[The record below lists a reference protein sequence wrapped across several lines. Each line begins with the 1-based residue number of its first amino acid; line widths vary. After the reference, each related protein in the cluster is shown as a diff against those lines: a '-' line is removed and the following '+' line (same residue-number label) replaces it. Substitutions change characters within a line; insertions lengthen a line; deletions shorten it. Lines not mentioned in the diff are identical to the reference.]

1 MKNILFLFLILLYNL
16 LQLVKSFSNKQ
27 IYSNH
32 FLSNYNSNS
41 IQQYSNYFLSNYF
54 LSNYNSNS
62 IQQYSNYFLSN
73 YFLSNYNSN
82 SIQQYSNYYN
92 LLTSNY
98 NSFNKYLSIITSTQF
113 YPSSVSK
120 SLPKSSGKINK
131 YLSIITSTQFYHSSV
146 SKSLP
151 KSSGKI
157 NKYLSIIT
165 STQFYPSSVS
175 KSLPK
180 TSGKNN
186 EYLSIITS
194 TQFYPSSVSKSLP
207 KSSGKIN
214 EYLSII
220 NTISSQY
227 TSIIHYSTS
236 VTTLNPTLNPTF
248 IKPTL
253 KPTFITTLNPTFIKP
268 TLKPTTFITTLNPT
282 FIPTFIPTLKPETPV
297 LVFDT
302 SLTFNNYATIE
313 LDTTSQKAIILATS
327 NSMNISASYVEYIGS
342 ALKTRRLTIFKIQ
355 GYNIIVTVK
364 TTLPLL
370 GQTNPKLLYS
380 TITGNLVSSVN
391 SGLFTTYLIIA
402 SNTLGITSF
411 TNSSILSVHNDDY
424 IIQEPDKPYINSI
437 KKVYTNYKIIYIIFG
452 ALLSVYLILYFIWF
466 RKKYLNKIKRLRRLV
481 DNMINTD
488 DISIRIDEN

>member
-1 MKNILFLFLILLYNL
+1 MKNILFLFLILLHNL
-16 LQLVKSFSNKQ
+16 LSLVKGFSNNQ
-27 IYSNH
+27 IY
-32 FLSNYNSNS
+32 
-41 IQQYSNYFLSNYF
+41 SNYF

-62 IQQYSNYFLSN
+62 IQKYSN

-98 NSFNKYLSIITSTQF
+98 NSF
-113 YPSSVSK
+113 
-120 SLPKSSGKINK
+120 
-131 YLSIITSTQFYHSSV
+131 
-146 SKSLP
+146 
-151 KSSGKI
+151 
-157 NKYLSIIT
+157 
-165 STQFYPSSVS
+165 
-175 KSLPK
+175 
-180 TSGKNN
+180 N

-227 TSIIHYSTS
+227 TSIIYYSTS

-282 FIPTFIPTLKPETPV
+282 FIPTLKPSIIETSV
-297 LVFDT
+297 LVFET

-402 SNTLGITSF
+402 SNALGITSF
-411 TNSSILSVHNDDY
+411 ANSSILSVQNDDY
-424 IIQEPDKPYINSI
+424 IIQEPYNDYIKDK
-437 KKVYTNYKIIYIIFG
+437 KKDYTNYKIIYIIFG
-452 ALLSVYLILYFIWF
+452 VLLSVYLILYFIWF
-466 RKKYLNKIKRLRRLV
+466 RKRYLNKIKRLRRLV
-481 DNMINTD
+481 EKMINTD
-488 DISIRIDEN
+488 DISIRIVEN

>member
-1 MKNILFLFLILLYNL
+1 MKNILFLILLYNL
-16 LQLVKSFSNKQ
+16 LSLVKSFSNKQ
-27 IYSNH
+27 IY
-32 FLSNYNSNS
+32 
-41 IQQYSNYFLSNYF
+41 SNYF

-62 IQQYSNYFLSN
+62 IQQYSDYFLSN

-98 NSFNKYLSIITSTQF
+98 NSFNEYLSIITSTQF
-113 YPSSVSK
+113 YPSSFS
-120 SLPKSSGKINK
+120 KSSGKNNE

-151 KSSGKI
+151 KSSGK
-157 NKYLSIIT
+157 
-165 STQFYPSSVS
+165 
-175 KSLPK
+175 
-180 TSGKNN
+180 NN

-194 TQFYPSSVSKSLP
+194 THFYPSSVSKSLP
-207 KSSGKIN
+207 KSSGKNN

-282 FIPTFIPTLKPETPV
+282 FIPTLKPETPV
-297 LVFDT
+297 LVFET

-355 GYNIIVTVK
+355 GYNIIVTLK

-380 TITGNLVSSVN
+380 TITGNLVNSVN

-402 SNTLGITSF
+402 SNALGITSF

-466 RKKYLNKIKRLRRLV
+466 RKRYLNKIKRLRNLV

-488 DISIRIDEN
+488 DISIRIVEN